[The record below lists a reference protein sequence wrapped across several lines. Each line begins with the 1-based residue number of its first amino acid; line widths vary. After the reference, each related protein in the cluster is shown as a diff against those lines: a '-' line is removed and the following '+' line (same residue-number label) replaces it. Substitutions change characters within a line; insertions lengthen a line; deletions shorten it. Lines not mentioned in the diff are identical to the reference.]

1 MQPLSR
7 LTKKLQKRKI
17 PGICNR
23 VWGVFLSL
31 MILVQSPFTV
41 RADDRPLP
49 DALYAGAAVLM
60 DAGSGRVLYGKN
72 ADRKLPMA
80 STTKIM
86 TCILVLE
93 LADPEASF
101 GVSAYA
107 QSMPKV
113 KLNVKKGEQYTVNDL
128 LYSLMLESHND
139 SAVVLAEGV
148 GKQFLGKEAA
158 EKPTE
163 QFTREESKQAVAAF
177 AKRMNDKALE
187 LGCKDTLF
195 ITPNGLDA
203 SEEVILED
211 GTKVQTGHGTTA
223 KELARIMAYCIGESC
238 MKEEFLKITRTPSY
252 SFYANGRSFCCV
264 NHNSFLQM
272 MDGAQSGKTGFTNQ
286 AGYCYVGSLQRDG
299 KTLIV
304 ALLACGWP
312 NHKSWKWS
320 DTRKLMQYGLDRYEF
335 HSFSEDTKAFP
346 DSVLQ
351 PVPVLHARS
360 NRLGEQVF
368 LRLRIATEDT
378 AGLEKG
384 AEGLLMSEADEVHVE
399 YRVKQVLDAP
409 VREGTVVG
417 SISFLVDDVVY
428 RQEKIVT
435 AEGAEAIDPGWCVRQ
450 IVKRFLFLSEA
461 V

>member
-1 MQPLSR
+1 
-7 LTKKLQKRKI
+7 
-17 PGICNR
+17 
-23 VWGVFLSL
+23 
-31 MILVQSPFTV
+31 
-41 RADDRPLP
+41 
-49 DALYAGAAVLM
+49 M

-113 KLNVKKGEQYTVNDL
+113 KLNVKKGEQYTVKDL

-238 MKEEFLKITRTPSY
+238 MKEEFLKITRTPSH

-272 MDGAQSGKTGFTNQ
+272 MDGAQSGKTGFMSAPSNGTEKHSSWLCSPAVGRTTSPGNGQ
-286 AGYCYVGSLQRDG
+286 IRENSCNTVWTGMSFTAFRRIRRRFPRAYCSRFRSCTPGAIGSGNR
-299 KTLIV
+299 
-304 ALLACGWP
+304 
-312 NHKSWKWS
+312 
-320 DTRKLMQYGLDRYEF
+320 
-335 HSFSEDTKAFP
+335 SFC
-346 DSVLQ
+346 
-351 PVPVLHARS
+351 
-360 NRLGEQVF
+360 
-368 LRLRIATEDT
+368 
-378 AGLEKG
+378 GLE
-384 AEGLLMSEADEVHVE
+384 LP
-399 YRVKQVLDAP
+399 R
-409 VREGTVVG
+409 RT
-417 SISFLVDDVVY
+417 
-428 RQEKIVT
+428 RQ
-435 AEGAEAIDPGWCVRQ
+435 A
-450 IVKRFLFLSEA
+450 
-461 V
+461 